1 MRFYGFRFMYPEG
14 WIMLKSSFRAAA
26 LRRGA
31 LALAGATMLSALP
44 LTSAEAQYYPHP
56 RPRYNSGDALAGGLV
71 GGVLGGLAAG
81 ALLNTARP
89 APVYVQ
95 PAPVYV
101 QPRPVYEYVPSC
113 RTERQT
119 VWLDQYT
126 YTHRRVQVC
135 D

>member
-1 MRFYGFRFMYPEG
+1 
-14 WIMLKSSFRAAA
+14 MLKSSLKTTI

-31 LALAGATMLSALP
+31 FVLAAATLFAALP
-44 LTSAEAQYYPHP
+44 LTPAEAQYYPHP
-56 RPRYNSGDALAGGLV
+56 RPRYNGGDALAGGLV

-81 ALLNTARP
+81 ALLNSGRP

-95 PAPVYV
+95 PAPIYV
-101 QPRPVYEYVPSC
+101 QPRPVYEYVPTC

>member
-1 MRFYGFRFMYPEG
+1 MRFYGFRFTDLEG
-14 WIMLKSSFRAAA
+14 WTMLKSTFNSVT
-26 LRRGA
+26 LRRSA
-31 LALAGATMLSALP
+31 LVLAGATMLSALP
-44 LTSAEAQYYPHP
+44 LTPAEAQYYPHP
-56 RPRYNSGDALAGGLV
+56 RPRYNGGDALAGSLV

-81 ALLNTARP
+81 ALLNSARP

-95 PAPVYV
+95 PAPIYV